1 MNEFEQ
7 ALVVITTAPNLEEPI
22 IDWLL
27 AREQQTGFT
36 SMPVFGH
43 SSRHDHLSSAE
54 QVSGRQRRLQ
64 FQIQLDVAGVKPFVQ
79 ELGEEFEC
87 ADLHYWIQPLFS
99 PNDQDS
105 IS

>member
-7 ALVVITTAPNLEEPI
+7 ALVVVTTAPTLEEPL

-27 AREQQTGFT
+27 AREHETGFT

-64 FQIQLDVAGVKPFVQ
+64 FQVQLSLAHSAQFLQ
-79 ELGEEFEC
+79 ELLEEFEG
-87 ADLHYWIQPLFS
+87 ADLHYWVQPLYTPS
-99 PNDQDS
+99 A
-105 IS
+105 